1 MAGGRK
7 KAREFALQMLF
18 QWEMRREPVAEI
30 EKTFWREVHAVQST
44 RDFANHVLEGAAGIS
59 KEIDALLEKH
69 STEWRVERIAA
80 VDRAIL
86 RLAIWELRGMGTP
99 PAVVI
104 NEAVELAKKYSSEDS
119 SAFINGILGA
129 ILKQEQGEGAA
140 SP

>member
-30 EKTFWREVHAVQST
+30 EKTFWREVHAVKAN
-44 RDFANHVLEGAAGIS
+44 RDFANHAFEGAAGIA
-59 KEIDALLEKH
+59 KEIDVLLEKH
-69 STEWRVERIAA
+69 SADWRVERMAA

-119 SAFINGILGA
+119 SAFVNGILGA
-129 ILKQEQGEGAA
+129 ILKQEQAEGAA
-140 SP
+140 SS